1 MQYRREIDGLRA
13 IAVLPV
19 MFFHAGFEYF
29 SGGFVGVDVFFV
41 ISGYLITTILLS
53 ELASGEFSIVRF
65 YERRARRIMPAL
77 FLVMAACLPFAW
89 LWLLPSDMK
98 EFANSLQAV
107 TMFGSNF
114 LFWRESGYF
123 DTAAELKPLLH
134 TWSLAVEEQFYVLFP
149 LFLLFTWKFG
159 KGVVVGILLVI
170 SLGSFV
176 LAHWNIL
183 NDVSAN
189 FFLLPTRAWELA
201 VGAFIAIALAADRRP
216 HFSPVVNQVLGFA
229 GLLLIMYSV
238 FAFSK
243 ATPFPGAYAIVPTLG
258 AALVILFAGPQTLT
272 GAFLGSRLLVGIGL
286 VSYSAYL
293 WYQPMFAFARHKK
306 VAEPDGA
313 VYLVLTAAAL
323 LLAALSWRYV
333 ERPFR
338 QKGVIARRHLFVL
351 VAVGSLLFLAVG
363 TVGHITGGYYFRSDL
378 EQKMSSMEERIRVN
392 FGLNEH
398 CTQDSAQFP
407 LACSTSREPEVLL
420 WGDSYAMH
428 LASAL
433 LASNPDIKLVQMTK
447 SSCGP
452 IAGIAHGG
460 GKYSEKW
467 ARTCIAHNDLVLEY
481 AKQTKSLKY
490 AVLSSPFGIV
500 RNSFVRTRGGEVVH
514 GQTVAPQAFRETL
527 RALRELGIKPV
538 VVSPPPRSGQNT
550 GRCLIRAEFHGFSPA
565 LCDFSHEQALQSH
578 RPIIEFLSEIEK
590 EFSVIW
596 LSDAICDQGVC
607 RAAIGDN
614 FIYRDGGH
622 LSHEGSALIGVKM
635 SLYDRLIE

>member
-19 MFFHAGFEYF
+19 MFFHAGFEHF

-41 ISGYLITTILLS
+41 ISGYLITTILLA
-53 ELASGEFSIVRF
+53 ELARGEFSIVRF

-107 TMFGSNF
+107 TVFGSNL

-123 DTAAELKPLLH
+123 ETAAELKPLLH

-149 LFLLFTWKFG
+149 LFLLLTWRFG
-159 KGVVVGILLVI
+159 RRAILVI
-170 SLGSFV
+170 LAVCAVGSLA

-183 NDVSAN
+183 NDLSAN

-201 VGAFIAIALAADRRP
+201 LGAFVAFALSGDRRP
-216 HFSPVVNQVLGFA
+216 AFSPATNQVLGFA
-229 GLLLIMYSV
+229 GLLLIMYSI

-243 ATPFPGAYAIVPTLG
+243 ATPFPGAYALVPTLG
-258 AALVILFAGPQTLT
+258 TALVILCAGPQTLAGT
-272 GAFLGSRLLVGIGL
+272 LLGSRLLVGIGL

-293 WYQPMFAFARHKK
+293 WHQPLFAFARHKS
-306 VAEPDGA
+306 VVEPDETG
-313 VYLVLTAAAL
+313 YLALIAAAL
-323 LLAALSWRYV
+323 MLAVLSWRYV

-338 QKGVIARRHLFVL
+338 QKGVMTRQQVFAL
-351 VAVGSLLFLAVG
+351 VATGSLAFLAVG
-363 TVGHITGGYYFRSDL
+363 SIGQVTGGYYFRSHL
-378 EQKMSSMEERIRVN
+378 EQKMSAAEERIRIN
-392 FGLNEH
+392 FGLDQH
-398 CTQDSAQFP
+398 CTKGREDFAP
-407 LACSTSREPEVLL
+407 ACSTSREPEVLL

-433 LASNPDIKLVQMTK
+433 LASNPDIKLVQMTS

-460 GKYSEKW
+460 GKYSERW
-467 ARTCIAHNDLVLEY
+467 ARECIANNDLVLDY
-481 AKQTKSLKY
+481 AKRTKSLKY
-490 AVLSSPFGIV
+490 AVISSPFGYV
-500 RNSFVRTRGGEVVH
+500 SNAAVRTRDGDVVH
-514 GQTVAPQAFRETL
+514 GQTVALPAFRETL
-527 RALRELGIKPV
+527 RALREMGIKPI

-550 GRCLIRAEFHGFSPA
+550 GRCLVRAAFHGFSPA
-565 LCDFSHEQALQSH
+565 SCDFSHEHALALH
-578 RPIIEFLSEIEK
+578 RPVLEFLSEIEK

-596 LSDAICDQGVC
+596 LSEAICDQGVC
-607 RAAIGDN
+607 RAAIGDT

-635 SLYDRLIE
+635 GLYDRLGR